1 MNNKMDIE
9 NFNFELPENLIAQY
23 PSEVRSHS
31 RLLIHNYNNSN
42 ICSNEN
48 FYNLHNYINQDDL
61 LVFNDTKVLKARL
74 YGNKD
79 SGGAIE
85 TLIERVTEHK
95 QALVQIK
102 ANKSP
107 KIGQVL
113 HFNQYQA
120 KVIERVLPF
129 YKLEFSHDVLD
140 ILEECGHLPLPPY
153 IQRSDNKED
162 EQRYQTIF
170 AKNLGAVA
178 APTASLH
185 FDDLLMQNIKNKGI
199 RHDYLTLHVG
209 AGTFSPVKVQN
220 IAEHKMHTEPY
231 ALNTTL
237 IESIAQTRVRGG
249 RVIAVGTTALRALES
264 AYNKDKQAEKTFG
277 ETSIFIT
284 PGYEFK
290 IVDGLITNFHLPK
303 STLLMLV
310 SAFIGLEQMHNV
322 YAHAIKE
329 QYRFFSYGDAMLC
342 WRK

>member
-1 MNNKMDIE
+1 MDIE
-9 NFNFELPENLIAQY
+9 NFNFELPEKLIAQY

-31 RLLIHNYNNSN
+31 RLLIHNYENNN
-42 ICSNEN
+42 MCLNEK
-48 FYNLHNYINQDDL
+48 FYNLHNYIDEKDL

-85 TLIERVTEHK
+85 ALIERITEYT

-120 KVIERVLPF
+120 TVIERVLPF
-129 YKLEFSHDVLD
+129 YKLEFNYNVLD

-153 IQRSDNKED
+153 IQRSDNQND
-162 EQRYQTIF
+162 AQRYQTIF
-170 AKNLGAVA
+170 AKHLGAVA

-185 FDDLLMQNIKNKGI
+185 FDDNLMQNIKNKHI
-199 RHDYLTLHVG
+199 NCAYLTLHVG
-209 AGTFSPVKVQN
+209 AGTFSPVKVKN
-220 IAEHKMHTEPY
+220 IQEHQMHTEPY

-237 IESIAQTRVRGG
+237 IESIAYTRSRGG
-249 RVIAVGTTALRALES
+249 KIIAVGTTALRALES
-264 AYNKDKQAEKTFG
+264 AYNKSKQAEKPFG
-277 ETSIFIT
+277 ETNIFIT
-284 PGYEFK
+284 PGYNFN
-290 IVDGLITNFHLPK
+290 IADGLITNFHLPK

-310 SAFIGLEQMHNV
+310 SAFIGLEQMHSV
-322 YAHAIKE
+322 YAHAIK
-329 QYRFFSYGDAMLC
+329 
-342 WRK
+342 

>member
-1 MNNKMDIE
+1 MDIE
-9 NFNFELPENLIAQY
+9 NFNFRLPAKLIAQY
-23 PSEVRSHS
+23 PSQVRSHS
-31 RLLIHNYNNSN
+31 RLLIHNYQNNHLC
-42 ICSNEN
+42 INEK
-48 FYNLHNYINQDDL
+48 FYNLHNYLDEKDL

-79 SGGAIE
+79 TGGAIE
-85 TLIERVTEHK
+85 TLIERIIEHN

-107 KIGQVL
+107 KIGQNL
-113 HFNQYQA
+113 NFNQYQA

-129 YKLEFSHDVLD
+129 YKLEFSHNILD
-140 ILEECGHLPLPPY
+140 ILEDCGHLPLPPY
-153 IQRSDNKED
+153 IQRADDKED
-162 EQRYQTIF
+162 EERYQTIF
-170 AKNLGAVA
+170 AKHLGAAA

-185 FDDLLMQNIKNKGI
+185 FDDELMQNIRNKHI
-199 RHDYLTLHVG
+199 NYAYLTLHVG

-220 IAEHKMHTEPY
+220 INEHKMHTEPY

-237 IESIAQTRVRGG
+237 IENIAQTKSNGG

-264 AYNKDKQAEKTFG
+264 AYNENKQAEKLCG
-277 ETSIFIT
+277 ETNIFIT
-284 PGYEFK
+284 PGYKFK
-290 IVDGLITNFHLPK
+290 IADGLITNFHLPK

-310 SAFIGLEQMHNV
+310 SAFIGIEEMHKV
-322 YAHAIKE
+322 YEHAIKE